1 MQRAE
6 KDIQTVLEGLT
17 AYAIERQ
24 NGYERHQPADTP
36 PWAEQRRYW
45 TDAILQGMARLEG
58 MEPDP
63 ALMERYGQR
72 LEQARQF
79 FATEPAPV
87 RLQRD
92 TIRVLDDYIHALDRP
107 GEDRRR
113 QMAVVRD
120 LLEDMVS
127 HLPWAGCGHELNSAR
142 NAAESTLLRV
152 TARMPFRF
160 TRILLGGDRGPCE
173 SDFVGGAITTPEGV
187 RESEHYESL
196 SDRHPEVEVWP
207 AICTVYTCGPI
218 AIRDAD
224 EFDLGIMREAGD
236 RFLKLPGVTPCGGPY
251 QMEVSAEQGME
262 MKMM

>member
-1 MQRAE
+1 MENTERE
-6 KDIQTVLEGLT
+6 RKLILDGLT

-24 NGYERHQPADTP
+24 NGFERHQPKNAPLWQDM
-36 PWAEQRRYW
+36 RRYW

-58 MEPDP
+58 LKPDP
-63 ALMERYGQR
+63 ALMERYDQR

-79 FATEPAPV
+79 FATEPAPI

-92 TIRVLDDYIHALDRP
+92 TVRALDDYIHALDRP

-113 QMAVVRD
+113 QIAVVRD
-120 LLEDMVS
+120 LLEDMAS
-127 HLPWAGCGHELNSAR
+127 HLPWAGCGHELSSAR
-142 NAAESTLLRV
+142 NTAESTLLRV

-160 TRILLGGDRGPCE
+160 TRILLGGDHGPCE
-173 SDFVGGAITTPEGV
+173 SDFVGGIVKTPEAV
-187 RESEHYESL
+187 RETELYESL
-196 SDRHPEVEVWP
+196 SNQHPEVEVWP
-207 AICTVYTCGPI
+207 AICTVYTCGPV

-236 RFLKLPGVTPCGGPY
+236 RFLKLEGVIPCGWPH
-251 QMEVSAEQGME
+251 QMEVSAEQS